1 MYWEEMREEQF
12 NVAIEKFGG
21 LCVLPLTS
29 LEKHGQH
36 LPVGTDKYIAEAIIE
51 EATKLEDVVVF
62 PTGCWLGDVSTQP
75 ETKADGKPKW
85 RGAINLS
92 TDLQLTLLEEI
103 FDEIR
108 RNGFTK
114 VVLIRKQPAGANISG
129 LFMRYIA
136 YNKRDYAMF
145 TMNPVDPQ
153 ISAPAAVL
161 KTVTE
166 RRADF
171 PMITDDD
178 IKTLENWAA
187 QGLNKSIYWDTPLML
202 AVKEHLVAKNRY
214 NAEKNEPVR
223 DLSAFDADTIMFS
236 GMQNLRCPNALCVEV
251 PEGCTKSIGQAI
263 LKINAEALAAA
274 FKLLKTDEECMRIVN
289 GLPMT
294 LK

>member
-1 MYWEEMREEQF
+1 MRWEDLREEEF
-12 NVAIEKFGG
+12 ESAIEKSKG
-21 LCVLPLTS
+21 LCVLPLGC

-36 LPVGTDKYIAEAIIE
+36 LPVGTDKYIAEAVIE
-51 EATKLEDVVVF
+51 EATKLEAVVVF
-62 PTGCWLGDVSTQP
+62 PTGCWLGDVSAQP
-75 ETKADGKPKW
+75 ETNSDGKPKW
-85 RGAINLS
+85 RGSINLS

-187 QGLNKSIYWDTPLML
+187 QGLNKSVYWDTPLML
-202 AVKEHLVAKNRY
+202 AMKEQLVAKNRY
-214 NAEKNEPVR
+214 NAEKNDPVR

-236 GMQNLRCPNALCVEV
+236 GMQNLRCPNGLCVEV

-263 LKINAEALAAA
+263 LKINAEAMAAA
-274 FKLLKTDEECMRIVN
+274 FKLLKADEECMRIVN
-289 GLPMT
+289 GIPMGQ
-294 LK
+294 K